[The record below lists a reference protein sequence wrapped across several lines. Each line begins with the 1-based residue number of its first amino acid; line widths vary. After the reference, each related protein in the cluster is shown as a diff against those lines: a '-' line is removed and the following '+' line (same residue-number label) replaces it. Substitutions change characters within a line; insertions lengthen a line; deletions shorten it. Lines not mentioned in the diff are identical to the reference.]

1 MINEHISSK
10 DPSTLTDDDR
20 RPPSRAAKWKR
31 ARTKKSGEYTSDASK
46 VVAERIVSKIWK
58 LLVNNIFVI
67 ELRSLKLIAFFCFAF
82 CRILLLKK

>member
-1 MINEHISSK
+1 MINERISSK

-20 RPPSRAAKWKR
+20 RPPSREEKWKR
-31 ARTKKSGEYTSDASK
+31 ARTKKNGEYTSDASK

-67 ELRSLKLIAFFCFAF
+67 ELRSLKLIAFFVLHFVGFSC
-82 CRILLLKK
+82 